1 MPIDLDAESIDRA
14 LSAPPKYKQL
24 ADLLRA
30 AIEDGRLQPGEE
42 IPGETPLG
50 KMVGIDRLT
59 ARSAITELVN
69 EGLLDRRHGAVTRVV
84 EEPMT
89 RMTFDLPGSEK
100 RAAQE
105 TARRRGDLLPE
116 VLRSALRRYVQRH
129 RH

>member
-1 MPIDLDAESIDRA
+1 MPIDLDAESIDRSLA
-14 LSAPPKYKQL
+14 APAKYRQL

-42 IPGETPLG
+42 IPGENPLAV
-50 KMVGIDRLT
+50 MVGMSRESVRKALALIADEGLIDR
-59 ARSAITELVN
+59 N
-69 EGLLDRRHGAVTRVV
+69 HGAATRVAA
-84 EEPMT
+84 EPMT
-89 RMTFDLPGSEK
+89 RMSFKLLESEK

-105 TARRRGDLLPE
+105 TARHRGDSLPE